1 MKTDLVLKAKRGAN
15 KVGFVLKKHSPEI
28 LMGLGIAGT
37 VAGTIAACKATTKLD
52 DILAEH
58 RGNATKIREFS
69 PDDIDED
76 IEYTEED
83 RKKDLVITYTKT
95 GLKVVKLYAP
105 AMIIMGLSLSSI
117 LASVNIMKKRNLALA
132 TAYTALNKTFSDYR
146 ERVSAK
152 YGPAA
157 EQEMRYGLEKKKISE
172 ETVDENGKKKTVKKD
187 IMVSTLNEDTSI
199 EFSEKTSS
207 HWDSVMDYNW
217 MFIQARQQLAN
228 DMLMGQG
235 YLTLNEVL
243 DLLDIDRTVEGFQL
257 GWIFDPKNENGD
269 NCVDFRAVETTKVV
283 VDEEGNERYI
293 PIIRLDPNY
302 DGPILNDTIFK
313 KAVKN
318 NQRK

>member
-58 RGNATKIREFS
+58 RENATKIREFS

-95 GLKVVKLYAP
+95 GLKVAKLYAP

-217 MFIQARQQLAN
+217 MFIQARQRLAN
-228 DMLMGQG
+228 DMLMSQG

-313 KAVKN
+313 KAVKK